1 MPQPGFQKLIARAL
15 PGCMQ
20 ELVIKSGC
28 AESTI
33 RRWLKRF
40 RDADEAHISGWTR
53 NAGAITAIYSAGKG
67 TDVPCRLKR
76 KTSAQYSKD
85 WRKRAKQSGDLEF
98 VYARRNAIERAKAAA
113 KRPNT
118 WLSALGVV

>member
-20 ELVIKSGC
+20 ELVAKSGC

-40 RDADEAHISGWTR
+40 RAAGQACISGWKR
-53 NAGAITAIYSAGKG
+53 NAGAITAIYSAGMG
-67 TDVPCRLKR
+67 PDAPCRLKP
-76 KTSAQYSKD
+76 KTGAQYCKE
-85 WRKRAKQSGDLEF
+85 WRKRARQSGDLDF
-98 VYARRNAIERAKAAA
+98 VYARRNALERAKTAA

-118 WLSALGVV
+118 WLSALGAM